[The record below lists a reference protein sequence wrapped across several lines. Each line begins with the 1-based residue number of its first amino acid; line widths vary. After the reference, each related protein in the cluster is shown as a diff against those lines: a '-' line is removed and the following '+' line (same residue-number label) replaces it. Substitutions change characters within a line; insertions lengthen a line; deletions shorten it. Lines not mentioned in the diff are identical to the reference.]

1 MKIIEILSDC
11 IEEEISD
18 SEKYA
23 KKALEHK
30 SVYPETAKVFFTLSL
45 EELEHMN
52 RLHNAVVFLIDKY
65 RREQGEPPAEM
76 MAVYDYLHRKQIDR
90 VADVKR
96 LQAMYN

>member
-30 SVYPETAKVFFTLSL
+30 TDFPETAKVFYTLSL
-45 EELEHMN
+45 EEMEHMN
-52 RLHNAVVFLIDKY
+52 KLHEAVVSLIDKY
-65 RREQGEPPAEM
+65 RREQGEPPKEM
-76 MAVYDYLHRKQIDR
+76 LAIYEYLHKKQIDR
-90 VADVKR
+90 VAEVKM
-96 LQAMYN
+96 LQTMF